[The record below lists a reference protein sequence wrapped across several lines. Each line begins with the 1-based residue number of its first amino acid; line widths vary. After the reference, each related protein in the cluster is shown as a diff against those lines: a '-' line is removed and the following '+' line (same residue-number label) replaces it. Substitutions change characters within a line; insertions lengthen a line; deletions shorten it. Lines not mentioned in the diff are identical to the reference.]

1 MAAAAVISFEET
13 LRSFAKTRARQH
25 LHAYLDGW
33 LERLE
38 AHMPDDTPSLEEL
51 TQAVFTMRQELTGRI
66 TQALVEQRHAPVLH
80 QRTMPC
86 PHCQCI
92 LPARPAPP
100 RTVHTMVGEVS
111 LSRPYFYCMHCQQG
125 FSPLDAV
132 LQLSE
137 RRTPWDMQKA
147 GARLAA
153 EVPFETA
160 QELFMEL
167 TGLSLSDHT
176 IHEVAG
182 ELSHELGVLE
192 VSPTAAEIAHRVAEM
207 AEGKTW
213 RPVMVLAID
222 GAYVPTRPEQAKG
235 SVTGRRRTRAKRAG
249 WQGEWKEAKGF
260 RFYLV
265 DKARIVP
272 VLSWHQ
278 VQTDEE
284 AAEALR
290 QVKAAG
296 LIPEDQV
303 RLCVLG
309 DGAKWIW
316 KQVKALF
323 PTAVQILDYYHCREH
338 VPKVASLPF
347 GDDVGQEQEWV
358 EAMMARLFWG
368 YVDWAIEGLQALQP
382 RDSQA
387 AEEIRKLFGFLRN
400 SEGRLHY
407 RTARKGGYPIGSG
420 GIEAAN
426 KCISH
431 VRLKRSG
438 AWWYIEKANH
448 MLALRCAIYNGT
460 FDRVF
465 EAYKRKILQP
475 HRGNPL

>member
-1 MAAAAVISFEET
+1 MATAAIISLEET
-13 LRSFAKTRARQH
+13 RQALAQSRARHQ
-25 LHAYLDGW
+25 LHAYLDHW
-33 LERLE
+33 LDSLE

-51 TQAVFTMRQELTGRI
+51 TQAVFAMRQALTGKI
-66 TQALVEQRHAPVLH
+66 TEALVEQRHARALR

-86 PHCQCI
+86 PNCQRI

-100 RTVHTMVGEVS
+100 RTVHTLVGEVS
-111 LSRPYFYCMHCQQG
+111 LSRPYFYCLHCQQG
-125 FSPLDAV
+125 FSPLDEA

-137 RRTPWDMQKA
+137 RRKQWDVQKA

-160 QELFMEL
+160 QELFAEL

-176 IHEVAG
+176 VHEVAG

-192 VSPTAAEIAHRVAEM
+192 VSPTAAEITHRVAEM
-207 AEGKTW
+207 AAGKTW
-213 RPVMVLAID
+213 RPVLVLAID
-222 GAYVPTRPEQAKG
+222 GAFVPTRPEQAKG
-235 SVTGRRRTRAKRAG
+235 QAAGRRRTRAKRAQ

-265 DKARIVP
+265 ERERIVHL
-272 VLSWHQ
+272 LSWYQ
-278 VQTDEE
+278 VCRDEE
-284 AAEALR
+284 VGAALR
-290 QVKAAG
+290 RVQEAG

-303 RLCVLG
+303 RLCVIG

-316 KQVKALF
+316 NQVKVLF
-323 PTAVQILDYYHCREH
+323 PTAVQILDYYHCSEH
-338 VPKVASLPF
+338 VHKVGGLQF
-347 GDDVGQEQEWV
+347 GDDAVKEQEWV

-368 YVDWAIEGLQALQP
+368 YVDWAIEGLEALQP
-382 RDSQA
+382 RHSEA
-387 AEEIRKLFGFLRN
+387 AEEIRKLIGFLRN
-400 SEGRLHY
+400 SAGRLNY
-407 RTARKGGYPIGSG
+407 RAARKGGYPIGSG

-438 AWWYIEKANH
+438 AWWYVEKANH

-460 FDRVF
+460 FESVF
-465 EAYKRKILQP
+465 EAYKRKALQR
-475 HRGNPL
+475 HRGNPR

>member
-1 MAAAAVISFEET
+1 MTAAAVISFEEA
-13 LRSFAKTRARQH
+13 RQSYAQTRARQQ

-33 LERLE
+33 LDSVE
-38 AHMPDDTPSLEEL
+38 AYMPDDTPSLQEL
-51 TQAVFTMRQELTGRI
+51 THAVFALRQELTGKI
-66 TQALVEQRHAPVLH
+66 TEALVAQRHAQVLH
-80 QRTMPC
+80 QRTRPC
-86 PHCQCI
+86 PHCQRL

-111 LSRPYFYCMHCQQG
+111 LARPYFYCPQCQQG
-125 FSPLDAV
+125 FAPLDDA

-137 RRTPWDMQKA
+137 RRTQWDLQQA
-147 GARLAA
+147 AARLAA
-153 EVPFETA
+153 EVPFATA
-160 QELFMEL
+160 QELFAQL
-167 TGLSLSDHT
+167 TGLALSDHA
-176 IHEVAG
+176 IHEVTG
-182 ELSHELGVLE
+182 ELSNELGVLE
-192 VSPTAAEIAHRVAEM
+192 VSPTAADLAHRVAEM
-207 AEGKTW
+207 AAGKTW
-213 RPVMVLAID
+213 RPIMVLGID

-235 SVTGRRRTRAKRAG
+235 SVTGRQRTRAKRAG

-265 DKARIVP
+265 DQERIVHL
-272 VLSWHQ
+272 LSWHQ

-316 KQVKALF
+316 NQVKTLF

-338 VPKVASLPF
+338 VHKVGALQF
-347 GDDVGQEQEWV
+347 AAEAVQAQEWV
-358 EAMMARLFWG
+358 EATMARLFWG
-368 YVDWAIEGLQALQP
+368 YVDWAVEGLQALQP
-382 RDSQA
+382 RDPQA
-387 AEEIRKLFGFLRN
+387 AEEIRKLIGFLQN
-400 SEGRLHY
+400 SAERLHD
-407 RTARKGGYPIGSG
+407 RRARKGGYPIGSG

-426 KCISH
+426 KSISH

-438 AWWYIEKANH
+438 AWWYLKQANH

-460 FDRVF
+460 FERVF
-465 EAYKRKILQP
+465 VAYKRRALQR
-475 HRGNPL
+475 HGRNPP

>member
-1 MAAAAVISFEET
+1 MAAAAIISFEET
-13 LRSFAKTRARQH
+13 RQSFAKTRARHQ

-33 LERLE
+33 LDRLE
-38 AHMPDDTPSLEEL
+38 ANMPDDTPSLEAL
-51 TQAVFTMRQELTGRI
+51 TQAVVTMRQELTGRI
-66 TQALVEQRHAPVLH
+66 TQALVEQQHARALH

-86 PHCQCI
+86 PHCQRI
-92 LPARPAPP
+92 LPARPAQP

-125 FSPLDAV
+125 FAPLDEV

-137 RRTPWDMQKA
+137 RRTQWDLQKA

-153 EVPFETA
+153 EVPFKTA

-176 IHEVAG
+176 LHEVTG

-192 VSPTAAEIAHRVAEM
+192 VSPTAAEIAYRVAEM
-207 AEGKTW
+207 AAGKTW

-235 SVTGRRRTRAKRAG
+235 PATGCRRTRANRAG
-249 WQGEWKEAKGF
+249 WHGEWKEAKGF

-265 DKARIVP
+265 EKERIVH

-338 VPKVASLPF
+338 VHHVGGLQF
-347 GDDVGQEQEWV
+347 GDDAEQEHEWV

-368 YVDWAIEGLQALQP
+368 YVDWAIEGLEALQP

-387 AEEIRKLFGFLRN
+387 AEEIRKLIGFLRN
-400 SEGRLHY
+400 SAGRLHY
-407 RTARKGGYPIGSG
+407 RAARKGGYPIGSG

-438 AWWYIEKANH
+438 AWWYIEQANH

-460 FDRVF
+460 FARVF
-465 EAYKRKILQP
+465 ETYKRRVLQR
-475 HRGNPL
+475 HRGHPL